1 MLSRNCLG
9 FAAAP
14 NTWQACLGTREL
26 VSSVCGLV
34 VLCRSGAA
42 DLRPARRGYRL
53 CLCLYPG
60 KAWLQA
66 AALMQDCRVGM
77 AVRQRAR
84 KCWL

>member
-14 NTWQACLGTREL
+14 NNACLGTREL

-42 DLRPARRGYRL
+42 DLRSARRGYRL

-60 KAWLQA
+60 KAWPQA

-84 KCWL
+84 KRWL

>member
-9 FAAAP
+9 FASAP
-14 NTWQACLGTREL
+14 NTCLGTREL
-26 VSSVCGLV
+26 VSSVCGFV

-60 KAWLQA
+60 KAWPQA

-84 KCWL
+84 KRCL

>member
-14 NTWQACLGTREL
+14 NTFPGPREL

-60 KAWLQA
+60 KAWPQA

-84 KCWL
+84 KRCL

>member
-14 NTWQACLGTREL
+14 NTCLGTREL

-60 KAWLQA
+60 KAWPQA

-84 KCWL
+84 KRWL

>member
-14 NTWQACLGTREL
+14 NNACLGTREL

-53 CLCLYPG
+53 CFCLYPG
-60 KAWLQA
+60 KAWPQA

-84 KCWL
+84 KRCL